1 MERSMSK
8 KANRAEEAL
17 TRSEQ
22 ELRLLVEAIPALVWR
37 AGPEGNI
44 EYVNKRMLDYLGAPV
59 GEVIGWGWME
69 KVHPD
74 DVAFKVRTWLE
85 NLKSGNPHD
94 AVCRFRGADGRYR
107 WFEVHGEPLRASD
120 GTVLSWSGFLI
131 DIDDRRK
138 PEEAVRESE
147 YKLRQIVETQAEEQ
161 PGFAAHL
168 QATLNVIPA
177 YAWYAA
183 PSGTLTFVNKRTA
196 DYLGLPKDHPLR
208 LGIDVGA
215 QYDAHIP
222 FLHPDDQERSRKA
235 WPENMRTGEA
245 SEFSFRV
252 RNAEGGYR
260 WFLSRA
266 EPLRASDGNL
276 LHWVGVNL
284 DIEELKAAEQALR
297 ESEYKLRQIIDTVPG
312 LLWSI
317 GPDGEL
323 TQINQGVLD
332 YSGMGF
338 EDHLGYYKF
347 HHPDD
352 LSDALD
358 AFSHAMQTGTSY
370 RALSRLR
377 RADGEYRWHQVRAQ
391 PLRDREGRIVQWYG
405 LSVDIEEH
413 KRAEDRLRR
422 SEAYLAEA
430 QSLSHTGSFGWTPS
444 TGELHWSDETFR
456 ILEYDPSIKPTIER
470 VLQRIHPDDRAMMRQ
485 FLDETSRGEK
495 DFDVAHRLLMPDG
508 SVKHVQVVARAI
520 DNEPGE
526 IEFVGAVM
534 DVTAAK
540 EADQALRESEQ
551 RFRDYAH
558 TASDWYWETD
568 PDHKFTRVTDYDRLR
583 DLGFAPVS
591 RIGLTR
597 WDYAL
602 DVKSEPEKWRH
613 HRSMLEARQPF
624 RDFVYPAAR
633 TN

>member
-1 MERSMSK
+1 
-8 KANRAEEAL
+8 
-17 TRSEQ
+17 
-22 ELRLLVEAIPALVWR
+22 V
-37 AGPEGNI
+37 
-44 EYVNKRMLDYLGAPV
+44 LDYLGAPL

-74 DVAFKVRTWLE
+74 DVAFKVRTWLK
-85 NLKSGNPHD
+85 NLESGKPHD

-107 WFEVHGEPLRASD
+107 WFEVRGEPLRASD
-120 GTVLSWSGFLI
+120 GRVLSWSGVLL

-138 PEEAVRESE
+138 AEEAFRESE
-147 YKLRQIVETQAEEQ
+147 YKLRQILDTEPGLIWSTGPEERPRFLTQ
-161 PGFAAHL
+161 L

-177 YAWYAA
+177 YTWYAA
-183 PSGTLTFVNKRTA
+183 PSGALTFVNKRTG

-208 LGIDVGA
+208 FVIDVGA
-215 QYDAHIP
+215 QYDGHIP
-222 FLHPDDQERSRKA
+222 FLHPDDQERSRKS

-260 WFLSRA
+260 WFLSRV
-266 EPLRASDGNL
+266 EPLRASDGTL
-276 LHWVGVNL
+276 LLWVGVNL
-284 DIEELKAAEQALR
+284 DIGELKRAEQALR
-297 ESEYKLRQIIDTVPG
+297 ESESNLRQIIDTVPG

-405 LSVDIEEH
+405 LSIDIEER
-413 KRAEDRLRR
+413 KQAEDRLRR

-444 TGELHWSDETFR
+444 TGELHWSAETFR

-470 VLQRIHPDDRAMMRQ
+470 VLQRIHPDDLGMVRQ
-485 FLDETSRGEK
+485 ALDETSRGEK
-495 DFDVAHRLLMPDG
+495 DFDITHRASCKIIWNASHNPSQIEAMYLESIRRFSRQYSKIFRFTVRNISVQCRFYRPDPWQQLHSNSNDRRSSRRYESALEPHPG
-508 SVKHVQVVARAI
+508 LSVS
-520 DNEPGE
+520 
-526 IEFVGAVM
+526 
-534 DVTAAK
+534 
-540 EADQALRESEQ
+540 L
-551 RFRDYAH
+551 
-558 TASDWYWETD
+558 ASRR
-568 PDHKFTRVTDYDRLR
+568 KSTR
-583 DLGFAPVS
+583 
-591 RIGLTR
+591 
-597 WDYAL
+597 
-602 DVKSEPEKWRH
+602 
-613 HRSMLEARQPF
+613 
-624 RDFVYPAAR
+624 
-633 TN
+633 